1 MDRISAAGNLTI
13 EVKPDSWRLIV
24 NGNSQ
29 ERVLVEATPG
39 EPIRYIPTF
48 AAKRRLP
55 DTGKLPV
62 ENIQRVVL
70 GWSNE
75 DESWHLGLLLTPE
88 LASARGSRWCEIAR
102 WPDPDVN
109 VFSDIASQAGRTL
122 ARTITRPFNL
132 IEPPPQG
139 ERTPKAIE
147 LPPLR
152 ALPLDFDLW
161 TLEKRQE
168 NLQFLRSLRW
178 SRSRLLRIVW
188 YTLLTIVYVVLSVTT
203 LARTIALPSP
213 IIIRFGWL
221 AEVFPPDGKVLTIPS
236 EYLPILGLGT
246 AALLVILIVYTIYQL
261 LTRPNRIIVDATNR
275 SVYAK
280 TGERER
286 WRLDNVAID
295 SVYVSEVVNR
305 RGKKR
310 VIHHGEIN
318 LRLQDS
324 SFFHLFNQPQAVDDL
339 LTPADAPDTE
349 AVLGLTTLSAHT
361 DLQMAGLWIAQALN
375 VPCWYDRRAR

>member
-29 ERVLVEATPG
+29 ERVLVEANVG

-55 DTGKLPV
+55 DTGKLPI

-75 DESWHLGLLLTPE
+75 DESWHLGLLLTQD
-88 LASARGSRWCEIAR
+88 LANVRGSRWCEIAR

-139 ERTPKAIE
+139 ERVSKAIE
-147 LPPLR
+147 IPPLR
-152 ALPLDFDLW
+152 SLPLEFDLW
-161 TLEKRQE
+161 TLDKQQDK
-168 NLQFLRSLRW
+168 LQLTRSSSW
-178 SRSRLLRIVW
+178 GRSRVVRIIW
-188 YTLLTIVYVVLSVTT
+188 YTILAVVYVLLSVTT
-203 LARTIALPSP
+203 LSGVIALPKPP
-213 IIIRFGWL
+213 IDAL
-221 AEVFPPDGKVLTIPS
+221 PP
-236 EYLPILGLGT
+236 EFLPYLGLVT
-246 AALLVILIVYTIYQL
+246 AALLVAFVIYILYQL
-261 LTRPNRIIVDATNR
+261 ITQPDRIIVDQSSR
-275 SVYAK
+275 SVYAQR
-280 TGERER
+280 GNQER
-286 WRLDNVAID
+286 WRLDNIAID
-295 SVYVSEVVNR
+295 SVYVSEIVSH

-310 VIHHGEIN
+310 MVHHGEMN
-318 LRLQDS
+318 LRLQDGT
-324 SFFHLFNQPQAVDDL
+324 FFYLFDQPQAVDDL
-339 LTPADAPDTE
+339 FTPPEAVDTE
-349 AVLGLTTLSAHT
+349 AVLGLTPLSAYT
-361 DLQMAGLWIAQALN
+361 DMQMAGLWVAEALHL
-375 VPCWYDRRAR
+375 PCWYDRRAR